1 MNVTT
6 RFLHFRGF
14 CHKMYTGKNQIQKER
29 LQKMKKRKT
38 FLTAIFLLTAFVLW
52 TALVALIDVQAIG
65 PMGAQV
71 GFATLNQWFH
81 ALTGTRMV
89 LYTITDWLSVI
100 PIGIA
105 AGFAVLGLCQW
116 IKRRKLTAVDPDI
129 LLLGVFYITVVA
141 VYVFFELFVI
151 NVRPIRIDGN
161 LEASYPSST
170 TVLVLCVM
178 STAIMQL
185 KTRLKSKRILSIALT
200 AIVIF
205 TAFMLVGRLLSG
217 VHWLTDIIGGVLISA
232 GLITLYLAF
241 TRSE

>member
-1 MNVTT
+1 
-6 RFLHFRGF
+6 
-14 CHKMYTGKNQIQKER
+14 
-29 LQKMKKRKT
+29 MKKRKI
-38 FLTAIFLLTAFVLW
+38 FLTAIFLLTAFALW
-52 TALVALIDVQAIG
+52 TALVALIDVQPIG
-65 PMGAQV
+65 PMGSKV

-81 ALTGTRMV
+81 ALTGMHMA
-89 LYTITDWLSVI
+89 LYTITDRLSVI
-100 PIGIA
+100 PIGVA

-116 IKRRKLTAVDPDI
+116 IKRRKLVAVDTDI
-129 LLLGVFYITVVA
+129 LSLGVFYITVVT

-151 NVRPIRIDGN
+151 NVRPIQIDGN

-178 STAIMQL
+178 STAIIQL
-185 KTRLKSKRILSIALT
+185 KKRLKSKSSLVIAIT

-217 VHWLTDIIGGVLISA
+217 VHWLTDIIGGALISV
-232 GLITLYLAF
+232 GLITLYRAF

>member
-1 MNVTT
+1 
-6 RFLHFRGF
+6 
-14 CHKMYTGKNQIQKER
+14 
-29 LQKMKKRKT
+29 MKKRKI
-38 FLTAIFLLTAFVLW
+38 FLTAIFLLTAFALW
-52 TALVALIDVQAIG
+52 TALVALIDVQPIG
-65 PMGAQV
+65 PMGSKV

-81 ALTGTRMV
+81 ALTGMHMA
-89 LYTITDWLSVI
+89 LYTITDRLSVI

-116 IKRRKLTAVDPDI
+116 IKRRKLAAVDTDI
-129 LLLGVFYITVVA
+129 LSLGVFYITVVT

-151 NVRPIRIDGN
+151 NVRPIQIDGN

-178 STAIMQL
+178 STAIIQL
-185 KTRLKSKRILSIALT
+185 KKRLKSKSSLVIAIT

-217 VHWLTDIIGGVLISA
+217 VHWLTDIIGGALISV
-232 GLITLYLAF
+232 GLITLYRAF